1 MICGSA
7 TATTL
12 PRSWFTPMDWNGKD
26 SAVYRPT
33 GKPVSPV
40 RSDPR
45 NIRQWKKRIGSS
57 ALFFADEMHE
67 METTAKT
74 PRCRKKWWFLLCSTL
89 EFDKGAVEKAHSS
102 AFWQCRQINHPKT
115 ADVWKSYHVK
125 HLRKKLPDPNVKR
138 GMHRTDCPF
147 QENYERWSLKNRV
160 GNVLCR
166 QLCAS
171 FWILS

>member
-45 NIRQWKKRIGSS
+45 NIRQWKKRMKRKRLPKVLDAEKTVIF
-57 ALFFADEMHE
+57 ALFHA
-67 METTAKT
+67 
-74 PRCRKKWWFLLCSTL
+74 RIWQRSCRK
-89 EFDKGAVEKAHSS
+89 S
-102 AFWQCRQINHPKT
+102 AFFRLLAVPSDQSPENGGRMEIIPCETSPQKT
-115 ADVWKSYHVK
+115 AGSKRETRNAPDRLSFSGKLWKMISKKPGGECFMPSIVRILLDIIIEKK
-125 HLRKKLPDPNVKR
+125 H
-138 GMHRTDCPF
+138 
-147 QENYERWSLKNRV
+147 
-160 GNVLCR
+160 
-166 QLCAS
+166 
-171 FWILS
+171 